1 MFLSI
6 AKTFCRCTEYQDID
20 SGEIV
25 GYRDNDASCQR
36 FYEYVAAECLLR
48 TAKIFDEISLF
59 FMIFRL
65 NFISF
70 R

>member
-1 MFLSI
+1 MRVLI
-6 AKTFCRCTEYQDID
+6 DCKTFCRCTEYQDID

-48 TAKIFDEISLF
+48 TASGIQMNSESAVFSL
-59 FMIFRL
+59 R
-65 NFISF
+65 
-70 R
+70 